1 MKKIIINFENC
12 QYISEIHKTLKTEF
26 ELPDYYGENW
36 DALWDCLDG
45 LFYDEGRVVVDI
57 CGINSLEEE
66 LQQAIRPMLQ
76 VFKDVSVNTPNVEF
90 NIIS

>member
-1 MKKIIINFENC
+1 M
-12 QYISEIHKTLKTEF
+12 
-26 ELPDYYGENW
+26 
-36 DALWDCLDG
+36 WDCLDG

-57 CGINSLEEE
+57 CGINSLKEE

>member
-1 MKKIIINFENC
+1 MDCYDRI
-12 QYISEIHKTLKTEF
+12 
-26 ELPDYYGENW
+26 
-36 DALWDCLDG
+36 DALWDCLMD
-45 LFYDEGRVVVDI
+45 YSDEGRVVVDI
-57 CGINSLEEE
+57 CGINSLKEE

>member
-12 QYISEIHKTLKTEF
+12 QYISEIHKKLKTEF

-57 CGINSLEEE
+57 CGINSLKEE

>member
-57 CGINSLEEE
+57 CGIHSLKEE

-76 VFKDVSVNTPNVEF
+76 VFKDVSVNTPNMEF

>member
-1 MKKIIINFENC
+1 MSEKYLIGIDVGTSGCKII
-12 QYISEIHKTLKTEF
+12 
-26 ELPDYYGENW
+26 
-36 DALWDCLDG
+36 AV
-45 LFYDEGRVVVDI
+45 DEGRVVVDI
-57 CGINSLEEE
+57 CGINSLKEE